1 MNAYTVIINLPETYD
16 TYVCRMMANN
26 LLEAQTRAQH
36 KAQQV
41 FGEGVEDPF
50 EPEAYRVLAVF
61 LGTPEL
67 LYVE

>member
-1 MNAYTVIINLPETYD
+1 MNAYTVVINLPETYD

-26 LLEAQTRAQH
+26 PTEARTFAQH

-41 FGEGVEDPF
+41 FESGMEYHF

-61 LGTPEL
+61 SGTPEL